1 MSIKTRFLL
10 SYVGVTII
18 AITLLLASVF
28 LFSFAITG
36 DVKAIEHFYKK
47 SYVQK
52 PLTTVEENAFL
63 DLKLLAKNNPL
74 QLLDIEQLQKINA
87 PSIET
92 VVRKDHQI
100 VYASQKDHEKL
111 LLKSLPGFEATNINS
126 RDTIMINQAF
136 YTYVKFDFY
145 FPDKSEGSIFVLRE
159 VNSHAELTRELLPIL
174 LGILF
179 LLFMMII
186 GLLNYLVS
194 RSIINPISAL
204 REGAERIKSGDLDF
218 EITSR
223 SNDEI
228 GQLNRS
234 FEEMRVKLKESVK
247 LQLQYEEN
255 RKELLS
261 NISHDLKTPM
271 TSIIGYVE
279 GIKDGV
285 ANTEEKMDKYLT
297 TIYTKAKDMDVLI
310 DELFLFSKLDLK
322 KIPFQM
328 ESVNLH
334 QYMHDYVEDASFD
347 FIARDIHIQY
357 ISWGLALFAM
367 ADRDKLRRVLS
378 NLLSNSEKYMD
389 KPYKQIII
397 SLHEQVDDA
406 IIQVTDNGMG
416 IEPTA
421 LPYIFDRFYR
431 AEPSRN
437 SQTGGSGLGLAIAKQ
452 IVLEM
457 GGDIW
462 AKSELTK
469 GTSIFISLK
478 KAEERVR
485 ENEKNTAN

>member
-10 SYVGVTII
+10 SYVGVIII

-159 VNSHAELTRELLPIL
+159 VSSHAEITRELLPIL